1 MNGDKRALPVT
12 LFSCGYS
19 KVRKERPHGS
29 RKSQGCPLLLP
40 LAGVTLRPMLAAAA
54 EKRVAVSAATDLAAC
69 GGLVKP
75 VALHLQYV
83 VNAKDKTLVSL
94 L

>member
-1 MNGDKRALPVT
+1 MMPTPAT
-12 LFSCGYS
+12 
-19 KVRKERPHGS
+19 HS
-29 RKSQGCPLLLP
+29 RCY
-40 LAGVTLRPMLAAAA
+40 AAANAWAAA
-54 EKRVAVSAATDLAAC
+54 EKRVAVSAAPDLATC

>member
-1 MNGDKRALPVT
+1 
-12 LFSCGYS
+12 
-19 KVRKERPHGS
+19 
-29 RKSQGCPLLLP
+29 
-40 LAGVTLRPMLAAAA
+40 MLAAAA